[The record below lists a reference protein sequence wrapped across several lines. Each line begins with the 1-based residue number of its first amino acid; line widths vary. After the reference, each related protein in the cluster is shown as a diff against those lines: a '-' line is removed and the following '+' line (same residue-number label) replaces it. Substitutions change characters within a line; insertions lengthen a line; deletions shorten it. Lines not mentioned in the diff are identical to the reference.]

1 MQSST
6 AEDTKTEQNY
16 SIYERPSN
24 GNNLSMD
31 YHNSLLYH
39 RNNQKMKIYILFQG
53 YRNNSN
59 GLPIAAFRTKKQL
72 RKWVKDNYPD
82 YKGVGRVDPNE
93 MYWQEEFY
101 WLKCEDET
109 IKVI

>member
-1 MQSST
+1 M
-6 AEDTKTEQNY
+6 EQNY
-16 SIYERPSN
+16 SIHERRNSS
-24 GNNLSMD
+24 NNLSME
-31 YHNSLLYH
+31 HSSSLLH
-39 RNNQKMKIYILFQG
+39 SRNNNETMKVYILFQG

-82 YKGVGRVDPNE
+82 YKGIARVNPNE

-109 IKVI
+109 IKVIE

>member
-1 MQSST
+1 MEHSSILLHYRN
-6 AEDTKTEQNY
+6 DNKT
-16 SIYERPSN
+16 
-24 GNNLSMD
+24 
-31 YHNSLLYH
+31 
-39 RNNQKMKIYILFQG
+39 MKIYILFQG

-59 GLPIAAFRTKKQL
+59 GLPVAAFRTKKSV
-72 RKWVKDNYPD
+72 RDYVKDNYPD
-82 YKGVGRVDPNE
+82 YKGVARVDPNK

>member
-1 MQSST
+1 MPKETTSRRFT
-6 AEDTKTEQNY
+6 N
-16 SIYERPSN
+16 SIHER
-24 GNNLSMD
+24 
-31 YHNSLLYH
+31 
-39 RNNQKMKIYILFQG
+39 RNNGLNPSMEYSSNLLHHRKQKQMKVYILFQG
-53 YRNNSN
+53 WRNSSN
-59 GLPIAAFRTKKQL
+59 GYPIAAFRTKKQL

-82 YKGVGRVDPNE
+82 YKGIGRVDPNE